1 MTEPA
6 TAAVP
11 RPGPTET
18 QATAWWAV
26 AAATGCGVAVSMN
39 IGKLAVALP
48 LLRDELGLSLVAAGW
63 LVATFNMIA
72 MLSGIAMGIVSD
84 RCGALR
90 FCIAGMV
97 MSLAGSLLAVTFGT
111 SHAALL
117 ASRIIEGV
125 GFIAVA
131 ASAPALVSV
140 ATRPHDRRLSL
151 AVWSCF
157 MPAGACLS
165 MATAPFA
172 LARGGWRGLWW
183 LVIAIGAATLSMLW
197 MQRGAYARAQS
208 GPRHSMADVT
218 AALRSP
224 LPWWLSLAM
233 AGYVIQFFTLVNWMP
248 TYLREVRGLDATTV
262 AWLTAV
268 VVGAN
273 IPGNL
278 LSGVLL
284 HRGYSRGTVILTASA
299 LMLVFDLGIY
309 SDVLSDGLRFALCIA
324 LNLVGGTLPAAVNS
338 SSTALAQRP
347 QQVGTLQGLY
357 MQSANLA
364 QFVGALAV
372 SAAVAASGGDWAA
385 ALWVIAPIAAMSG
398 LAGLRYRRNGH

>member
-1 MTEPA
+1 MPEPLPASLPRRTEGA
-6 TAAVP
+6 
-11 RPGPTET
+11 
-18 QATAWWAV
+18 QATAWLAVV
-26 AAATGCGVAVSMN
+26 AATACGVAVSMN

-48 LLRDELGLSLVAAGW
+48 LLRAELRLSLVDAGW
-63 LVATFNMIA
+63 LVATFNLIA

-90 FCIAGMV
+90 FCMAGMAL
-97 MSLAGSLLAVTFGT
+97 SLAGSLLAVALGD
-111 SHAALL
+111 SHAALM

-140 ATRPHDRRLSL
+140 ATRPQDRRLSL

-157 MPAGACLS
+157 MPAGACLC
-165 MATAPFA
+165 MAAAPAA
-172 LARGGWRGLWW
+172 LAHGGWRGLWW
-183 LVIAIGAATLSMLW
+183 LVIAIGAATATLLW
-197 MQRGAYARAQS
+197 LQRRAFDAAQS
-208 GPRHSMADVT
+208 GARHSMVDVT
-218 AALRSP
+218 AALRNP
-224 LPWWLSLAM
+224 LSWWLALAM

-248 TYLREVRGLDATTV
+248 TYLRDVRGLDAASV

-273 IPGNL
+273 VPGNL

-284 HRGYSRGTVILTASA
+284 HRGFSRGTVILTASA
-299 LMLVFDLGIY
+299 LMLAFNLGIY
-309 SDVLSDGLRFALCIA
+309 TDILDDRLRLALCIA

-364 QFVGALAV
+364 QFFGALAV
-372 SAAVAASGGDWAA
+372 AAAVSSAGGEWSA
-385 ALWVIAPIAAMSG
+385 ALWVIAPVAVLSG
-398 LAGLRYRRNGH
+398 LAGLRYRRDGR